1 VTTSADL
8 KALVEVVGGDQVRVE
23 SLASPLQDPHTL
35 DLKPGQVTA
44 LRAADLLVR
53 IGLDHEPW
61 LTRAVAVARD
71 QRSPGLRH
79 DLDVST
85 HVELLQTE
93 TPRLRER
100 GAPHVHGFGNTHYW
114 LDPENARPMTG
125 DIEAALAR
133 LRPADG
139 PVFEQ
144 NRRRFL
150 ARLDERLAD
159 WQRRMALYKG
169 RRVVVVHDTWPY
181 FCRRF
186 GLVVAATVETTPG
199 VPPTAGT
206 LATLPQRM
214 KEAGVKVLIAE
225 PSSNES
231 VVTQIANRSGA
242 RRVTLIPS
250 VGAAPAAHDYLE
262 LFEINITRLTAALAG
277 TT

>member
-1 VTTSADL
+1 VTTSTDL
-8 KALVEVVGGDQVRVE
+8 KALVEAVGGDRVRVQ
-23 SLASPLQDPHTL
+23 SLASPLHDPHTL
-35 DLKPGQVTA
+35 DLKPGQVSS
-44 LRAADLLVR
+44 LRTADLLVR

-61 LTRAVAVARD
+61 LTRALLAARD
-71 QRSPGLRH
+71 QRVSGQRY
-79 DLDVST
+79 DLDAST

-100 GAPHVHGFGNTHYW
+100 GATHVHGFGNTHYW

-133 LRPADG
+133 LRPADSV
-139 PVFEQ
+139 VFEE

-169 RRVVVVHDTWPY
+169 RRVVAVHDTWPY

-186 GLVVAATVETTPG
+186 GLVVVATVETTPG
-199 VPPTAGT
+199 LPPTPAT

-214 KEAGVKVLIAE
+214 KEAGVNVLIAE

-231 VVTQIANRSGA
+231 VVRQIADRSGA
-242 RRVTLIPS
+242 RRVTLVPS
-250 VGAAPAAHDYLE
+250 VGGDPGARDYLE
-262 LFEINITRLTAALAG
+262 LFEVNITRLTAALAG
-277 TT
+277 TS